1 MDVIPRKKTSSNSD
15 LDESIKNEE
24 YLLGFTSQYKTELY
38 KEEESENKESVINKE
53 AKELNIKHS
62 LDSTSVSFSQDY
74 NSFSEINLKRKSDL
88 SKDDALSFYNNGG
101 ILELNERR
109 RKMSSPL
116 CDYFGGFDKYLS
128 RTLRT
133 TIDLRKSPNFV
144 KKAEFFSGENV
155 INNLNNIEE
164 QKQMNNL
171 LDKNQNKKVNSNKEI
186 NTQKNSSKKLSFN
199 NIINNNQFINN
210 KNINNY
216 NNNNYIN
223 NNLYFLNN
231 NYPQNQIFNINY
243 INLPNFPNNNNI
255 LNRRKMSYS
264 IEADFIGNYFN
275 NILSQK
281 NIKNQNE
288 ANFIHFS
295 NQANLNSMLFS
306 YNELQDNIKNQGMNN
321 NNINKNNIKK
331 NSGNIKTLKKP
342 LDKRK
347 GDWYC
352 PKCNNLNFAFRVVC
366 NRCQLQKPK
375 NIDSKSE

>member
-1 MDVIPRKKTSSNSD
+1 MVDIPRQKTSSSSD
-15 LDESIKNEE
+15 LEESLKNDE
-24 YLLGFTSQYKTELY
+24 YLLGFKSQYKTELY
-38 KEEESENKESVINKE
+38 KEEETDNKENTINKDP
-53 AKELNIKHS
+53 KELNMKQS
-62 LDSTSVSFSQDY
+62 SDSTSVSFSQDY
-74 NSFSEINLKRKSDL
+74 NSLSEINLKRRSDL
-88 SKDDALSFYNNGG
+88 SKDDTLSLFNNGQ
-101 ILELNERR
+101 ILDLNERR

-144 KKAEFFSGENV
+144 KKAEFFSGENS

-171 LDKNQNKKVNSNKEI
+171 LDKNQNKNMHSNKDI
-186 NTQKNSSKKLSFN
+186 NINSQNNSAKKLKFN
-199 NIINNNQFINN
+199 NVINNNQFINN

-216 NNNNYIN
+216 NNNYIN

-231 NYPQNQIFNINY
+231 NYPQNQILNINY
-243 INLPNFPNNNNI
+243 INFPNFPNNTNNI
-255 LNRRKMSYS
+255 MNKRKMSYN

-275 NILSQK
+275 NILNQK
-281 NIKNQNE
+281 NITNQNDP
-288 ANFIHFS
+288 NFIHLS

-306 YNELQDNIKNQGMNN
+306 YNELQDNYKNQGINN
-321 NNINKNNIKK
+321 NKNNIKK
-331 NSGNIKTLKKP
+331 NSGNIKSLRKP

-352 PKCNNLNFAFRVVC
+352 PKCNNLNFAFRVIC

-375 NIDSKSE
+375 NLDGKN

>member
-1 MDVIPRKKTSSNSD
+1 MVDIPRQKTSSSSD
-15 LDESIKNEE
+15 LEESLKNDE
-24 YLLGFTSQYKTELY
+24 YLLGFKSQYKTELY
-38 KEEESENKESVINKE
+38 KEEETEGKENMNNKDP
-53 AKELNIKHS
+53 KELNMKQS
-62 LDSTSVSFSQDY
+62 SDSTSVSFSQDY
-74 NSFSEINLKRKSDL
+74 NSLSEINLKRRSDL
-88 SKDDALSFYNNGG
+88 SKDDTLSLFNNGQ
-101 ILELNERR
+101 ILDLNERR

-144 KKAEFFSGENV
+144 KKAEFFSGENS

-171 LDKNQNKKVNSNKEI
+171 LDKNQNKNIHSNKEI
-186 NTQKNSSKKLSFN
+186 NTQNNISKKLKFN

-216 NNNNYIN
+216 NNNYIN

-243 INLPNFPNNNNI
+243 INFSNFPNNTNNI
-255 LNRRKMSYS
+255 MNKRKMSYNN
-264 IEADFIGNYFN
+264 EADFIGNYFN
-275 NILSQK
+275 NILNQK
-281 NIKNQNE
+281 NITNQNDP
-288 ANFIHFS
+288 NFIHLS

-306 YNELQDNIKNQGMNN
+306 YNELQDNYKNQGINN
-321 NNINKNNIKK
+321 NKNNIKK
-331 NSGNIKTLKKP
+331 NSGNIKSLRKP

-352 PKCNNLNFAFRVVC
+352 PKCNNLNFAFRVIC

-375 NIDSKSE
+375 NLDGKNE

>member
-1 MDVIPRKKTSSNSD
+1 MVDIPRQKTSSSSD
-15 LDESIKNEE
+15 LEESLKNDE
-24 YLLGFTSQYKTELY
+24 YLLGFKSQYKTELY
-38 KEEESENKESVINKE
+38 KEEETEGKENMNNKDP
-53 AKELNIKHS
+53 KELNMKQS
-62 LDSTSVSFSQDY
+62 SDSTSVSFSQDY
-74 NSFSEINLKRKSDL
+74 NSLSEINLKRRSDL
-88 SKDDALSFYNNGG
+88 SKDDTLSLFNNGQ
-101 ILELNERR
+101 ILDLNERR

-144 KKAEFFSGENV
+144 KKAEFFSGENS

-171 LDKNQNKKVNSNKEI
+171 LDKNQNKNIHSNKEM
-186 NTQKNSSKKLSFN
+186 NTQNNTAKKLKFN

-216 NNNNYIN
+216 NNNYIN

-243 INLPNFPNNNNI
+243 INFSNFPNNTNNI
-255 LNRRKMSYS
+255 MNKRKMSYNN
-264 IEADFIGNYFN
+264 EADFIGNYFN
-275 NILSQK
+275 NILNQK
-281 NIKNQNE
+281 NITNQNDP
-288 ANFIHFS
+288 NFIHLS

-306 YNELQDNIKNQGMNN
+306 YNELQDNYKNQGINN
-321 NNINKNNIKK
+321 NKNNIKK
-331 NSGNIKTLKKP
+331 NSGNIKSLRKP

-352 PKCNNLNFAFRVVC
+352 PKCNNLNFAFRVIC

-375 NIDSKSE
+375 NLDGKNE

>member
-1 MDVIPRKKTSSNSD
+1 MVDIPRQKTSSSSD
-15 LDESIKNEE
+15 LEESLKNDE
-24 YLLGFTSQYKTELY
+24 YLLGFKSQYKTELY
-38 KEEESENKESVINKE
+38 KEEETEGKENMNNKDP
-53 AKELNIKHS
+53 KELNMKQS
-62 LDSTSVSFSQDY
+62 SDSTSVSFSQDY
-74 NSFSEINLKRKSDL
+74 NSLSEINLKRRSDL
-88 SKDDALSFYNNGG
+88 SKDDTLSLFNNGQ
-101 ILELNERR
+101 ILDLNERR

-128 RTLRT
+128 RTLKT

-144 KKAEFFSGENV
+144 KKAEFFSGENS

-171 LDKNQNKKVNSNKEI
+171 LDKNQNKNIHSNKEI
-186 NTQKNSSKKLSFN
+186 NTQNNTAKKLKFN

-216 NNNNYIN
+216 NNNYIN

-243 INLPNFPNNNNI
+243 INFPNFPNNTNNI
-255 LNRRKMSYS
+255 MNKRKMSYNN
-264 IEADFIGNYFN
+264 EADFIGNYFN
-275 NILSQK
+275 NILNQK
-281 NIKNQNE
+281 NITNQNDP
-288 ANFIHFS
+288 NFIHLS

-306 YNELQDNIKNQGMNN
+306 YNELQDNYKNQGINN
-321 NNINKNNIKK
+321 NKNNIKK
-331 NSGNIKTLKKP
+331 NSGNIKSLRKP

-352 PKCNNLNFAFRVVC
+352 PKCNNLNFAFRVIC

-375 NIDSKSE
+375 NLDGKN

>member
-88 SKDDALSFYNNGG
+88 SKDDGLSFYNNGG

-171 LDKNQNKKVNSNKEI
+171 LDKNQNKRVNSNKEI

-281 NIKNQNE
+281 SIKNQNE

-375 NIDSKSE
+375 I

>member
-1 MDVIPRKKTSSNSD
+1 M
-15 LDESIKNEE
+15 
-24 YLLGFTSQYKTELY
+24 
-38 KEEESENKESVINKE
+38 
-53 AKELNIKHS
+53 NIKHS

-255 LNRRKMSYS
+255 LNRRKMSYN

>member
-1 MDVIPRKKTSSNSD
+1 MVDIPRQKTSSSSD
-15 LDESIKNEE
+15 LEESLKNDE
-24 YLLGFTSQYKTELY
+24 YLLGFKSQYKTELY
-38 KEEESENKESVINKE
+38 KEEETEGKENINNKDP
-53 AKELNIKHS
+53 KELNMKQS
-62 LDSTSVSFSQDY
+62 SDSTSVSFSQDY
-74 NSFSEINLKRKSDL
+74 NSLSEINLKRRSDL
-88 SKDDALSFYNNGG
+88 SKDDTLSLFNNGQ
-101 ILELNERR
+101 ILDLNERR

-144 KKAEFFSGENV
+144 KKAEFFSGENS

-171 LDKNQNKKVNSNKEI
+171 LDKNQNKNIHSNKEI
-186 NTQKNSSKKLSFN
+186 NTQNNISKKLKFN

-216 NNNNYIN
+216 NNNYIN

-243 INLPNFPNNNNI
+243 INFPNFPNNTNNI
-255 LNRRKMSYS
+255 MNKRKMSYNN
-264 IEADFIGNYFN
+264 EADFIGNYFN
-275 NILSQK
+275 NILNQK
-281 NIKNQNE
+281 NITNQNDP
-288 ANFIHFS
+288 NFIHLS

-306 YNELQDNIKNQGMNN
+306 YNELQDNYKNQGINN
-321 NNINKNNIKK
+321 NKNNIKK
-331 NSGNIKTLKKP
+331 NSGNIKSLRKP

-352 PKCNNLNFAFRVVC
+352 PKCNNLNFAFRVIC

-375 NIDSKSE
+375 NLDGKNE